1 MHYLFLEIIL
11 VTTAPLTSFTTEIS
25 MSGNPPYKN
34 DILLLQ
40 NSSVI
45 SQQVKKTYKNHKME
59 FNFKSTLR
67 HILPNKF

>member
-11 VTTAPLTSFTTEIS
+11 VTTAAATSLTTEINV
-25 MSGNPPYKN
+25 SGNPPYKN
-34 DILLLQ
+34 DSLLLQ

-45 SQQVKKTYKNHKME
+45 SQQVKKTYKNHKMG

-67 HILPNKF
+67 HILPNRF